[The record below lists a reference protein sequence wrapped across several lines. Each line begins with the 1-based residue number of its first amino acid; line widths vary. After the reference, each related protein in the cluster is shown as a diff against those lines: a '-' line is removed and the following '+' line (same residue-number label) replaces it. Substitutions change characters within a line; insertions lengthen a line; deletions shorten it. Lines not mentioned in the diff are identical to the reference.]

1 MASTGL
7 ASARMQELVR
17 DARAEFGCVVIH
29 ATAVLPLADA
39 GFLSRYVD
47 AAIVEVSSSRN
58 SVESGRRALQQLR
71 EGPAPVAGVVLTGVD
86 PVYLESHWA

>member
-7 ASARMQELVR
+7 ASTQMQDLVR

-39 GFLSRYVD
+39 GFLARYVD
-47 AAIVEVSSSRN
+47 AAVIEVSSSRS
-58 SVESGRRALQQLR
+58 SVDSGRRALQQMR
-71 EGPAPVAGVVLTGVD
+71 EGAAPVAGVVLTGVD